1 MSAEQEENRTGT
13 EERAVAHIVN
23 QADLPHSETA
33 FEFEGQHFGDT
44 NVSFIVIDAPPGSG
58 PKLHKHPYEEVFVV
72 QEGSVTF
79 TVGHDTIEATGGQIL
94 VVPAGIPHK
103 FVSSGAGRL
112 RQIDIHVSR
121 RFITEW
127 LEG

>member
-1 MSAEQEENRTGT
+1 MSAEQEEISTWT
-13 EERAVAHIVN
+13 QERGVVRIVN

-33 FEFEGQHFGDT
+33 LEFEGQHYGDT
-44 NVSFIVIDAPPGSG
+44 NVSVIVIDAPPGSG

-72 QEGSVTF
+72 QKGSATF
-79 TVGHDTIEATGGQIL
+79 TVGDEVIEAAGGQIL
-94 VVPAGIPHK
+94 VVPAGVPHK

-112 RQIDIHVSR
+112 RQIDIHASR

-127 LEG
+127 LER